1 MDLLFPSIVCSVQFF
16 YFNLFQSISFC
27 LYLCRAWVP
36 SWQMSSYNNSSGCK
50 KQQHIAHK
58 KIRSQ
63 SRWFW
68 AFQTTCNWGRNY
80 THTYYHSCER
90 HSGLPWSR
98 VRIMS
103 KFFIKMVCFNFIKQT
118 IFFNDKNNKFHVCRY
133 QESGMLTNKSD
144 VYSFGIVL
152 MEILMGQTQ
161 LHIAHQ
167 VHLKMVDF
175 VELFSFYSCS
185 NEKKLFIT

>member
-1 MDLLFPSIVCSVQFF
+1 
-16 YFNLFQSISFC
+16 
-27 LYLCRAWVP
+27 
-36 SWQMSSYNNSSGCK
+36 
-50 KQQHIAHK
+50 
-58 KIRSQ
+58 
-63 SRWFW
+63 
-68 AFQTTCNWGRNY
+68 
-80 THTYYHSCER
+80 
-90 HSGLPWSR
+90 
-98 VRIMS
+98 
-103 KFFIKMVCFNFIKQT
+103 MVCFNFIKQT